1 MVTAQTA
8 RLADLCHPSST
19 QHSNTPQARVIKRR
33 YSAATKISKDLP
45 KIINYPSRLRV
56 PSWAI
61 DIISRMLLFDPAKR
75 PELIE
80 VAAKLPKMA
89 GSPRQRPLMEMAYLD
104 YKYNVGPVGPPVEEL
119 LSGREREG
127 KGEES
132 SSIFGG
138 GGGSLFSTSS
148 VTGLLGRRLSRR

>member
-8 RLADLCHPSST
+8 RLADLCHPST
-19 QHSNTPQARVIKRR
+19 QRENTTPVKRR

-61 DIISRMLLFDPAKR
+61 NIISRMLLFDPNKR

-80 VAAKLPKMA
+80 VAAKVPKMP
-89 GSPRQRPLMEMAYLD
+89 GDPRQRPLMEIAYLD

-119 LSGREREG
+119 LN
-127 KGEES
+127 GEEEGDDGR

-138 GGGSLFSTSS
+138 GGAGSIFSVSS
-148 VTGLLGRRLSRR
+148 RTGLLGRRLSGR